1 METPAPLS
9 VENIS
14 SKNNEKFKSESNYNI
29 NSNKNNCFN
38 IFIRNLTSCIEINAS
53 YQNYIKKDEFKE
65 KFSLSNLKENKYL
78 SICESIDEIYEE
90 LKFNFSKNNSIILE
104 NENQITINVPVNHSK
119 YKELTFTLNK
129 KIKTDKELYQ
139 DLFLIVSDLKNQI
152 KDMEKEKNENNKKY
166 NKEIDDLKNIIK
178 TMEEKNKNSEEKIN
192 LLENKVNLLE
202 KEISNLKND
211 KVIIREENQIN
222 KEKNQNINV
231 LENKDLMNFEEIEN
245 PWTNEKEK
253 GVKTFD
259 YILKDNNCFAER
271 KGRLIYYIKSKH
283 KFEKN
288 KIYKLKYNIS
298 IIKEDFRV
306 GFGDYGECSERLK
319 ESGSIGLTDKGLYI
333 DGKQFNDIKI
343 KKENKEIIFIINL
356 KEDPY
361 NFEIFIDGK
370 CFGKFLFYLD
380 TIYGLA
386 AIYEGSIK
394 ISTLRSLD

>member
-1 METPAPLS
+1 METPASLS

-14 SKNNEKFKSESNYNI
+14 SKNNEKFKSESKYII

-53 YQNYIKKDEFKE
+53 YQNDIKKEEFKE

-104 NENQITINVPVNHSK
+104 NEKQITIIVPVNHSK

-152 KDMEKEKNENNKKY
+152 KDIEKY

-211 KVIIREENQIN
+211 KAI
-222 KEKNQNINV
+222 
-231 LENKDLMNFEEIEN
+231 NFEEIEN
-245 PWTNEKEK
+245 PWTTEREKYMIE
-253 GVKTFD
+253 FD
-259 YILKDNNCFAER
+259 YILKDNNYSAER
-271 KGRLIYYIKSKH
+271 KRSVIKCIKSKH

-298 IIKEDFRV
+298 IIDQRFRV
-306 GFGDYGECSERLK
+306 GFGDYGKCIKRLK
-319 ESGSIGLTDKGLYI
+319 ESGAVGLTNEGLYI
-333 DGKQFNDIKI
+333 DEKLVNNNIKI

-370 CFGKFLFYLD
+370 SFGKYQFYLEN
-380 TIYGLA
+380 IYGLA